1 MRRPRCPAPLLP
13 LAALLLLLAMHCA
26 GGCLAAAPALN
37 HRCNFDEAMRKS
49 GPLPT
54 AVVREVPRRGEGAA
68 QAYTAAAATAGG
80 GKSNEGWAPIR
91 IVVSTEDLKNSSK
104 YCTAVQSINP
114 ALWGKRGNATSLLS

>member
-68 QAYTAAAATAGG
+68 QAYGTTTPPQRTLRTMKNAATMGVLRLLC
-80 GKSNEGWAPIR
+80 SP
-91 IVVSTEDLKNSSK
+91 VF
-104 YCTAVQSINP
+104 
-114 ALWGKRGNATSLLS
+114 LLSQ